1 MTMTFR
7 YRLSTDGRT
16 CSDIN
21 ECQEYQNICIGN
33 CQNEPGSYRCT
44 CPQGYT
50 LSENERSCEDIDECS
65 QSSPCR
71 GGHQT
76 CFNTRGGFKC
86 IDTSC
91 PEGYNY
97 DPDGGSKR
105 CKLNPESRHC
115 PDPRDRQCLR
125 RPVSLSFNFISLV
138 SELRIGIS
146 DTIGIDLFTMQ
157 SARIYSLTTK
167 FYLKVKSV
175 RAAKDV
181 SEEVNRNFFH
191 LKTPQ
196 PHRAVVSLVKSIQGP
211 QDVILELR
219 MDMYHLGRYQ
229 ASAVANVYVFVTPY
243 KF

>member
-1 MTMTFR
+1 MKAESR
-7 YRLSTDGRT
+7 
-16 CSDIN
+16 N
-21 ECQEYQNICIGN
+21 
-33 CQNEPGSYRCT
+33 
-44 CPQGYT
+44 
-50 LSENERSCEDIDECS
+50 
-65 QSSPCR
+65 
-71 GGHQT
+71 
-76 CFNTRGGFKC
+76 
-86 IDTSC
+86 C
-91 PEGYNY
+91 PE
-97 DPDGGSKR
+97 
-105 CKLNPESRHC
+105 
-115 PDPRDRQCLR
+115 PRDRECLR
-125 RPVSLSFNFISLV
+125 RPVSISFNFISLV

-167 FYLKVKSV
+167 FNLQVTSV

-181 SEEVNRNFFH
+181 REEVTRNFFH

-219 MDMYHLGRYQ
+219 MDMYHLGRFQ